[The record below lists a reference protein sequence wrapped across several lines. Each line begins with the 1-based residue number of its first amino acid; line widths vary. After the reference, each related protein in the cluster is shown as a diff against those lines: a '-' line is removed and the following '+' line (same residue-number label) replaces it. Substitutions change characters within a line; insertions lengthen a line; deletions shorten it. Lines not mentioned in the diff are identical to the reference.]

1 MATIMFPHITFI
13 GGGNMAASLIGGLI
27 ADGCPAGHITVAEPD
42 ASKLAQL
49 QQHFGVNTNIDNN
62 TAIASAQVVILA
74 VKPQIMQPVCHHLG
88 NTVQQNKP
96 LIISIAAG
104 IRSHDIDRW
113 LGNNTAIVRCMPNT
127 PALLR
132 CGATGLF
139 ANNKVTASQRD
150 IAQRILSAAG
160 ITTWVNSENLI
171 DAVTAV
177 SGSGPAYFF
186 LLMEAMIA
194 AGEKLGLDKNTA
206 QQLTLQTALGAARMA
221 MESDVDAATLR
232 ARVTSKGGTTEA
244 AIKHFQENHFAELVN
259 AALNAA
265 SHRAGELADILGKD
279 S

>member
-1 MATIMFPHITFI
+1 MTKPMFPHITFI

-27 ADGCPAGHITVAEPD
+27 ADGCPARHITVAEPD
-42 ASKLAQL
+42 ASRLALL
-49 QQHFGVNTNIDNN
+49 QQDFGVNTGSDNN
-62 TAIASAQVVILA
+62 LAMASAQVVVLA
-74 VKPQIMQPVCHHLG
+74 VKPQILQGVCRLLG
-88 NTVQQNKP
+88 NRAQQLQP

-104 IRSHDIDRW
+104 IRCQDIDRW
-113 LGNNTAIVRCMPNT
+113 LGNNNAIVRCMPNT

-139 ANNKVTASQRD
+139 ANSKVSASQRE
-150 IAQRILSAAG
+150 IAQRILSSAG
-160 ITTWVNSENLI
+160 ITTWVDSEHLI

-194 AGEKLGLDKNTA
+194 AGEKLGLDKTTA

-221 MESDVDAATLR
+221 SESDVDAATLR

-244 AIKHFQENHFAELVN
+244 AINFFQENNFAALVN
-259 AALNAA
+259 DALAAA
-265 SHRAGELADILGKD
+265 SHRAGELADILAKD
-279 S
+279 T